1 MPKFDDFEDENTPN
15 TPPAAA
21 NPPADPPPPANPAPN
36 PGYDLEKRLSEI
48 SAERDALR
56 QRLESLSAGS
66 RGQQS
71 RIDEL
76 EKSIKGL
83 AEANKKPAGPTAE
96 EVIGALND
104 AIAETE
110 AALEEAEAMEP
121 AKAAPLR
128 RKLRGLERQYTQV
141 VTEHRLS
148 LMKAPDPDELVTQ
161 TAEQARAHLAYEAA
175 KAKILAD
182 YPQLDGDGEAPDIK
196 FIEQVYD
203 VYQPM
208 IRGGADPAKSL
219 EKSVKMVAKMLDI
232 EPVAAKT
239 PAEPKEPAADKPDT
253 KQTRKQSAIDRN
265 IEAANAQPPDISKA
279 GQSAEN
285 KPLLE
290 KYKFGQMS
298 IEDFMRI
305 PDEEQAKIEEAMLR
319 YEPAEE

>member
-1 MPKFDDFEDENTPN
+1 MPKFDDFEDENMPGN
-15 TPPAAA
+15 PPSPANPPADPPAAA
-21 NPPADPPPPANPAPN
+21 NPPAN

-56 QRLESLSAGS
+56 QRLEALSAGS
-66 RGQQS
+66 KGQQS

-76 EKSIKGL
+76 ERSIKGL
-83 AEANKKPAGPTAE
+83 SEANKKPAGPSAE
-96 EVIGALND
+96 QVISALND

-148 LMKAPDPDELVTQ
+148 LMRAPDQDELVNQ
-161 TAEQARAHLAYEAA
+161 TAEQARAHIAYEAA
-175 KAKILAD
+175 KARILED

-219 EKSVKMVAKMLDI
+219 EKSVKMVAKLLDI
-232 EPVAAKT
+232 DPVTKT
-239 PAEPKEPAADKPDT
+239 PAAEPKETSAGKPDA

-265 IEAANAQPPDISKA
+265 IEAANSQPPDISKA
-279 GQSAEN
+279 GETAEN
-285 KPLLE
+285 KPLLQ